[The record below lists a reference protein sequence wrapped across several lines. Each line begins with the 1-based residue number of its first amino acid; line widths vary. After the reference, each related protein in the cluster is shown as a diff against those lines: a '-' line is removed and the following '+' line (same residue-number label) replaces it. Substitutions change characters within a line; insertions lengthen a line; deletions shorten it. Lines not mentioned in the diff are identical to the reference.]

1 MNTRALHG
9 VSTMNYAVSEY
20 KPILENP
27 RRLGELDEAR
37 DLLIDAFEQNG
48 VCIAKFEFGE
58 VALPPEM
65 LPRLTELVGRTV
77 AVFRLDGKFHC
88 REVGRHA

>member
-1 MNTRALHG
+1 
-9 VSTMNYAVSEY
+9 MNYSDPVY
-20 KPILENP
+20 KPLSESEPYRQLPNIH
-27 RRLGELDEAR
+27 EAR
-37 DLLIDAFEQNG
+37 DLLVDAFHQNG
-48 VCIAKFEFGE
+48 VCIAKFKFGE

-77 AVFRLDGKFHC
+77 GVLRLDGKFHC